1 MVTILAI
8 DDDRNFLRAL
18 GALFAEE
25 GYRVV
30 TANDAESAIAK
41 AIAERP
47 DLIVTDYMMPRID
60 GAELCRRLKSNL
72 TTVRIPI
79 VMLTALYP
87 PPSVDERLWDRLLTK
102 PVPAARLMSEV
113 RVLLSEAAL
122 AEGYP
127 AGALAAAPRAP
138 RC

>member
-1 MVTILAI
+1 LVTILAI

-18 GALFAEE
+18 TALFAEE

-41 AIAERP
+41 AIADRP
-47 DLIVTDYMMPRID
+47 DVIVTDYMMPRVD

-87 PPSVDERLWDRLLTK
+87 PPSVDEKLWDTLLTK

-113 RVLLSEAAL
+113 RALLSEAAL
-122 AEGYP
+122 AERYP
-127 AGALAAAPRAP
+127 AGAWVAAARAP
-138 RC
+138 RS

>member
-1 MVTILAI
+1 MVTVLAI

-18 GALFAEE
+18 RALFAEE

-30 TANDAESAIAK
+30 TANDAESAVAV
-41 AIAERP
+41 AVADRP
-47 DLIVTDYMMPRID
+47 DVIVTDYMMPGVD

-72 TTVRIPI
+72 TTVRIPV

-87 PPSVDERLWDRLLTK
+87 PPLVRERLWDTLLTK
-102 PVPAARLMSEV
+102 PVPAALLLSEV
-113 RVLLSEAAL
+113 RALLGGPGTP
-122 AEGYP
+122 EGYGDDP
-127 AGALAAAPRAP
+127 VAPVTGAS

>member
-41 AIAERP
+41 AIASRP
-47 DLIVTDYMMPRID
+47 DVIVTDYMMPGID

-72 TTVRIPI
+72 ATVRIPI

-87 PPSVDERLWDRLLTK
+87 PPSVDEKLWDTLLTK

-113 RVLLSEAAL
+113 RTLLSEAAL
-122 AEGYP
+122 ADP
-127 AGALAAAPRAP
+127 AAALVAAPAAPRY
-138 RC
+138 